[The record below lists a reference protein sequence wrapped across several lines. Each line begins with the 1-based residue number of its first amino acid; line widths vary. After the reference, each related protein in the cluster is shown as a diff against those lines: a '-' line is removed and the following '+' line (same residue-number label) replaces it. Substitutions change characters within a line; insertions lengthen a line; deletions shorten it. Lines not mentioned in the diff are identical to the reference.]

1 MENGCK
7 TKQMENGFRIVL
19 AGGID
24 MLMELFG
31 VKDTTESSGID
42 PLSFWYLFGF

>member
-1 MENGCK
+1 MQMENGCK

-24 MLMELFG
+24 MLMEHIQRMAG
-31 VKDTTESSGID
+31 QR
-42 PLSFWYLFGF
+42 